1 MVVDEDGAAK
11 SSSGGGKGMSA
22 EGGVGGCRGSARR
35 TKKLLAGEEGA
46 GGGHTVY
53 LILSRFRDVS
63 VVKLLSA
70 SFFADDDNIFF
81 ASMMYSANTL
91 SLLLDSLIFS
101 LHRARRLLLRHTF
114 YDCRLFKIFTICSEN

>member
-1 MVVDEDGAAK
+1 MVDEDGAAK
-11 SSSGGGKGMSA
+11 SSSGSGKGMSA
-22 EGGVGGCRGSARR
+22 EGGVGGCRGGARR

-46 GGGHTVY
+46 GRGHTVY
-53 LILSRFRDVS
+53 LILSRFRGVS

-70 SFFADDDNIFF
+70 SFFADDDDIFF

>member
-1 MVVDEDGAAK
+1 MVDEDGAAK

-22 EGGVGGCRGSARR
+22 EGGDGGCRGGARR

-46 GGGHTVY
+46 CGGHTVY
-53 LILSRFRDVS
+53 LILSRFLGVS

-70 SFFADDDNIFF
+70 SFFADDDDIFF
-81 ASMMYSANTL
+81 TSMMYSANTL

>member
-1 MVVDEDGAAK
+1 MVDEDGAAK

-22 EGGVGGCRGSARR
+22 EGGNGGCRSGARR

-53 LILSRFRDVS
+53 LILSRFRGVS

-70 SFFADDDNIFF
+70 SFFADDEDNIFF

-101 LHRARRLLLRHTF
+101 LHRAQRLLLRHTF

>member
-1 MVVDEDGAAK
+1 MVDEDGAAK

-22 EGGVGGCRGSARR
+22 EGGVGGCRGGARR

-53 LILSRFRDVS
+53 LILSRFRGVS

-70 SFFADDDNIFF
+70 SFFADDEDNIFF

-91 SLLLDSLIFS
+91 SLP
-101 LHRARRLLLRHTF
+101 
-114 YDCRLFKIFTICSEN
+114 RLFDFFAAPRSTAPPSSHFLRLPPL